1 MLLLSHPTGNANVR
15 HAALGLARAGLLA
28 EFRTCL
34 AVDPGAAWLNLLPGG
49 FAAQLRRRAVPE
61 ELLPLARS
69 RPLRELVR
77 LAAGRGGF
85 GGRLTRH
92 ETGACC
98 VDAVYRDLD
107 RACAR
112 RLAHSGLTGVYAYED
127 GALDSFRTARARGF
141 ATFYDQPIGY
151 WRAAR
156 RILTEEAE
164 REPEWAGTI
173 GGNRDSA
180 AKTERKDEELR
191 LADVV
196 FAATSFTKATL
207 AEHPGFSAP
216 VHVIPYGAPA
226 GDPAAPRSPY
236 AAPDQPLRVLYVGS
250 LGQRKGLSY
259 LFAAARLAGRSI
271 ELTLVG
277 TKPAAPCVA
286 LERALGGH
294 HWIASLPHAGILD
307 LMRRSDVL
315 VFPSLFEGFGL
326 VILEA
331 MAQGV
336 PVITT
341 PHTAGPDLITDGT
354 DGFLVPIRDAAAIAG
369 RLDELH
375 RDRKRLAAMGAAA
388 RARAAQFTWAA
399 YETGLARI
407 VREHL
412 AAGSLAGGAT
422 SAPLRPDGA

>member
-34 AVDPGAAWLNLLPGG
+34 AVDPTATWLRFLPAGV
-49 FAAQLRRRAVPE
+49 AAQIRRRTVPA
-61 ELLPLARS
+61 ELQPFARS
-69 RPLRELVR
+69 RALRELVR

-85 GGRLTRH
+85 AGRLTRH
-92 ETGACC
+92 ETGICSI
-98 VDAVYRDLD
+98 DGVYRDLD
-107 RACAR
+107 QSCAR
-112 RLAHSGLTGVYAYED
+112 RLRRDDLTGVYAYED
-127 GALDSFRTARARGF
+127 GAAATFAAARARGL

-151 WRAAR
+151 WRTAR
-156 RILTEEAE
+156 RILTEEAQ

-173 GGNRDSA
+173 VGNRDSA

-207 AEHPGFSAP
+207 ADHPGFTAP
-216 VHVIPYGAPA
+216 VHVLPYGAPA
-226 GDPAAPRSPY
+226 ADPSAPRSPY
-236 AAPDQPLRVLYVGS
+236 ASAGQPLRVLYVGS

-259 LFAAARLAGRSI
+259 LFAAAQLAGRSI
-271 ELTLVG
+271 ELTVVG
-277 TKPAAPCVA
+277 TKPAEPCAA
-286 LERALGGH
+286 LERALGAH
-294 HWIASLPHAGILD
+294 HWIASLPHAGVLD
-307 LMRRSDVL
+307 RMRRSDVL

-341 PHTAGPDLITDGT
+341 PHTAGPDVITDGV
-354 DGFLVPIRDAAAIAG
+354 DGFVVPIRDAAAIAA
-369 RLDELH
+369 RLELLH
-375 RDRKRLAAMGAAA
+375 GDRARLAAMGAAA
-388 RARAAQFTWAA
+388 RATAARFTWSA
-399 YETGLARI
+399 YEAGLARL
-407 VREHL
+407 VGEHL
-412 AAGSLAGGAT
+412 AA
-422 SAPLRPDGA
+422 RPASSRA

>member
-1 MLLLSHPTGNANVR
+1 MILLSHPTGNANVR

-28 EFRTCL
+28 EFHTCL
-34 AVDPGAAWLNLLPGG
+34 AIDPAAAWLRLLPASWAG
-49 FAAQLRRRAVPE
+49 QLRRRAVPE
-61 ELLPLARS
+61 EVRRLARS

-77 LAAGRGGF
+77 LGAARGSP

-92 ETGACC
+92 ETGAFC

-112 RLAHSGLTGVYAYED
+112 RIRRGRLGGVYAYED
-127 GALDSFRTARARGF
+127 GAAATFAAARERGL

-164 REPEWAGTI
+164 REPEWAATI
-173 GGNRDSA
+173 VGNRDSA
-180 AKTERKDEELR
+180 AKTARKDEELR

-207 AEHPGFSAP
+207 AAHPGFSAP
-216 VHVIPYGAPA
+216 VHVVPYGAP
-226 GDPAAPRSPY
+226 PAALDAPREPY
-236 AAPDQPLRVLYVGS
+236 AAAGRPLRVLYVGS

-259 LFAAARLAGRSI
+259 LFAAAALAGRSI
-271 ELTLVG
+271 TLTVVG
-277 TKPAAPCVA
+277 TKPADRCPA
-286 LERALGGH
+286 LERALAPH
-294 HWIASLPHAGILD
+294 RWIPSLPHAKVLE
-307 LMRRSDVL
+307 LMRASDVL

-341 PHTAGPDLITDGT
+341 PHTAGPDIIADGI
-354 DGFLVPIRDAAAIAG
+354 DGFIVPIRDAAAIAA
-369 RLDELH
+369 RLEELH
-375 RDRKRLAAMGAAA
+375 RDRERLAAVGEAA
-388 RARAAQFTWAA
+388 RATAARFTWSA
-399 YETGLARI
+399 YETS
-407 VREHL
+407 L
-412 AAGSLAGGAT
+412 AALVGAR
-422 SAPLRPDGA
+422 LGAHPPVSHP